1 MMSKDE
7 AIEKAFNDLMNMD
20 DDSFE
25 LRLKETI
32 ASASGGIF
40 QKMAEDGFIPS
51 LISDKDDNVV

>member
-32 ASASGGIF
+32 ASGGIF
-40 QKMAEDGFIPS
+40 QKMAEDGFTPS